1 MPVDYV
7 HGPNVHEL
15 GSVCSVESA
24 PPSIPRQND
33 HQSSPERL
41 TRVSYGDLSIVR
53 CILVDRIYSANV
65 YECVFSSV

>member
-1 MPVDYV
+1 MNWALFVVWKV
-7 HGPNVHEL
+7 HLRRFRVRMTTR
-15 GSVCSVESA
+15 A
-24 PPSIPRQND
+24 
-33 HQSSPERL
+33 SPERL